1 MVPRLPSDSPMPSDL
16 RSRLRRCLWL
26 LAGVWLLS
34 LPPLQA
40 QNPGFRHFDH
50 RDGLPQS
57 QVMALLEDRSGFIW
71 VGTLDAVA
79 RLGPSGFQ
87 AYGALQGLKAR
98 QVWGLMEDS
107 RGGIWVSSPD
117 QGVAE
122 IRGSRVRNFGP
133 EEGLQVQEVFSLV
146 ETPEGGILAGTRLGL
161 FLKKADAEIFERMPL
176 EGAWAGSPI
185 FTLARDPDGR
195 IWLGS
200 RKGMVGFLEGRTVR
214 AVPLPGPLKEE
225 SVFALQTDPRGRL
238 WAVLRSTLLRLQ
250 GGQWVVEP
258 LPGLRGP
265 LRLNHLQFAP
275 SGEMLLPLGPDGLY
289 LKPVDGP
296 PQHLTYRDGLPRD
309 SIFTALR
316 DRHGALWV
324 GSNGGGLSLQPSP
337 GLLTLDLDPATGL
350 SLGLGSV
357 TAMLEV
363 APGRMLLGSN
373 TGLCLWEKER
383 GVVQRWGRKDGLP
396 SVDIW
401 VLATA
406 GPGRFWVG
414 TGKGLVSLEGGRIR
428 PGPKA
433 LSTALITAVVP
444 HLGRLWVATDEGLFE
459 LDTAGRVL
467 ARHQPPQEVGQTMTG
482 PLIRRPWGLLV
493 GTPLG
498 LYTFRNGNWNK
509 AFRDTP
515 TATLPIMALHE
526 DPDGT
531 LWVGT
536 TQGLFGIPPDERN
549 WVRIG
554 QTEGLLDETIHWVTR
569 TPGGILATGLG
580 RGGVALMEPGKPPVS
595 LTRALGL
602 VSDET
607 NQEAVL
613 VDSEDRLWIGMVGG
627 ISILRP
633 DFRPMIQALP
643 PPRVLEVAWSGG
655 AAWLPGQLVLPP
667 RPGRVVLTF
676 DTGLPAAAAPPRY
689 QVWVEGLDTRW
700 QELEPQSNVLQIAQ
714 LTPGLHRVRLRA
726 SLDGHTWTEG
736 EPFDLRVRPAWFQHR
751 GMQAL
756 LALAGVALIA
766 ALAQVRM
773 RRLRQQAR
781 ALEDRVQERTEALAV
796 RNKSLE
802 RLHHQLKQSVESRAQ
817 LMRAVSH
824 DLRSP
829 LTSILLTA
837 DRLSDTLPG
846 ATPGVQNTLSVMV
859 REAHRLE
866 AIVRNLLDQGRQGS
880 LEERLNLRL
889 CHPSEVLLGL
899 TDTLRLKAEPRD
911 LQTQLDLDPA
921 DARAWILADT
931 TALQQILFNLLENA
945 LKFTPP
951 GGTVGVVSQ
960 VAENDWQLEVWD
972 TGRGIPKNLQEQIF
986 EPYQQV
992 EGADAGQGWGLGLNI
1007 CRTLATAHQGSL
1019 TVESEP
1025 GRGARFRLAL
1035 PLVKAQS

>member
-1 MVPRLPSDSPMPSDL
+1 MPSSL
-16 RSRLRRCLWL
+16 RSHLCRCLGA
-26 LAGVWLLS
+26 LAAWMALGAASLS
-34 LPPLQA
+34 A
-40 QNPGFRHFDH
+40 QTVGFRHFDH

-57 QVMALLEDRSGFIW
+57 QVTALLEDRSGFIW
-71 VGTLDAVA
+71 VGTMDALA

-87 AYGALQGLKAR
+87 SYGALQGLKSR

-107 RGGIWVSSPD
+107 KGGIWVASPD

-122 IRGSRVRNFGP
+122 IRGSQVRNYGP
-133 EEGLQVQEVFSLV
+133 DEGLSVQEVFSLA
-146 ETPEGGILAGTRLGL
+146 ETPEGDILAGTRLGL
-161 FLKKADAEIFERMPL
+161 FRKRPQGRFEQVPL
-176 EGAWAGSPI
+176 LGAWSFSPI
-185 FTLARDPDGR
+185 FSMARDAEGR
-195 IWLGS
+195 IWLAS
-200 RKGMVGFLEGRTVR
+200 RKGMVGRLEGTEVR
-214 AVPLPGPLKEE
+214 SVPLPPHLAEE
-225 SVFALQTDPRGRL
+225 PVLNLQVDPRGRL
-238 WAVLRSTLLRLQ
+238 WALLRTVLLRLEANR
-250 GGQWVVEP
+250 WVPEP
-258 LPGLRGP
+258 LPGLQGP
-265 LRLNHLQFAP
+265 VRLNQIQFDR
-275 SGEMLLPLGPDGLY
+275 SGEMILPLGADGLY
-289 LKPVDGP
+289 LKPPEGP

-309 SIFTALR
+309 SILTAIR

-337 GLLTLDLDPATGL
+337 GLMTLDLDPVTGL
-350 SLGLGSV
+350 NLGLGSV
-357 TAMLEV
+357 TALLEV

-373 TGLCLWEKER
+373 SGLTLWERGR
-383 GVVQRWGRKDGLP
+383 GVVQRWGRREGLP

-401 VLATA
+401 VLVPD
-406 GPGRFWVG
+406 GPDRIWVG
-414 TGKGLVSLEGGRIR
+414 TGKGLAILEGGRIR

-444 HLGRLWVATDEGLFE
+444 HLGRLWVGSDEGLFE
-459 LDTAGRVL
+459 LEPSGRVI
-467 ARHQPPQEVGQTMTG
+467 ARHQPPQEVGQTMAG

-493 GTPLG
+493 GTTLG
-498 LYTFRNGNWNK
+498 LYTFRDGRWNK

-536 TQGLFGIPPDERN
+536 SQGLFGIPPDERN

-554 QTEGLLDETIHWVTR
+554 QTEGLLDESIHWVTR
-569 TPGGILATGLG
+569 LPNGILAAGLG

-602 VSDET
+602 LSDET

-613 VDSEDRLWIGMVGG
+613 VDRAGRLWIGMVGG
-627 ISILRP
+627 ISILGP
-633 DFRPMIQALP
+633 GFKPLPQALP
-643 PPRVLEVAWSGG
+643 PPRVIEVVWSAGSV
-655 AAWLPGQLVLPP
+655 WLPEQLELPAK
-667 RPGRVVLTF
+667 PGRVMMTF

-700 QELEPQSNVLQIAQ
+700 QDLEPRSNTLQIAQ
-714 LTPGLHRVRLRA
+714 LGPGLHRIRLRA
-726 SLDGHTWTEG
+726 SLDGHTWIEG
-736 EPFDLRVRPAWFQHR
+736 EPFDLRVRRAWHQHPAI
-751 GMQAL
+751 QAL
-756 LALAGVALIA
+756 LVLAGLAAIA
-766 ALAQVRM
+766 GLAHLRM
-773 RRLRQQAR
+773 RRLREQAR
-781 ALEDRVQERTEALAV
+781 SLEERVQERTEALAL

-817 LMRAVSH
+817 LVRAVSH

-846 ATPGVQNTLSVMV
+846 ASPGVQNTLSVMA

-899 TDTLRLKAEPRD
+899 TDTLRLKAEPRE
-911 LQTQLDLDPA
+911 LNTTLDLDPE
-921 DARAWILADT
+921 DARVWILADT
-931 TALQQILFNLLENA
+931 AALQQIIFNLLENA
-945 LKFTPP
+945 LKFTPA
-951 GGTVGVVSQ
+951 GGTVGVVSH
-960 VAENDWQLEVWD
+960 VAETNWLLEVWD
-972 TGRGIPKNLQEQIF
+972 TGRGIPQDLQEQIF
-986 EPYQQV
+986 EPYQQT
-992 EGADAGQGWGLGLNI
+992 EEADASQGWGLGLSI
-1007 CRTLATAHQGSL
+1007 CRTLATAHQGTL
-1019 TVESEP
+1019 TVESEL

-1035 PLVKAQS
+1035 PLVKPHA

>member
-1 MVPRLPSDSPMPSDL
+1 MPPAL
-16 RSRLRRCLWL
+16 RSRLRRCLLL
-26 LAGVWLLS
+26 LAWVTGLGAALLE
-34 LPPLQA
+34 A
-40 QNPGFRHFDH
+40 QTVGFRHFDH

-57 QVMALLEDRSGFIW
+57 QVTALLEDRSGFIW
-71 VGTLDAVA
+71 VGTMDALA

-98 QVWGLMEDS
+98 QVLALMEDS
-107 RGGIWVSSPD
+107 RGGIWVASPD
-117 QGVAE
+117 QGIAE

-133 EEGLQVQEVFSLV
+133 EEGLSVQEVFSLA
-146 ETPEGGILAGTRLGL
+146 ESSTGDILAGTRLGL
-161 FLKKADAEIFERMPL
+161 FRRAGSGRFEQVPL
-176 EGAWAGSPI
+176 VGAWAFSPI
-185 FTLARDPDGR
+185 YALAKDGEGR
-195 IWLGS
+195 VWLAS
-200 RKGMVGFLEGRTVR
+200 RKGMVGRLEGNDVR
-214 AVPLPGPLKEE
+214 SVPLPPPWTEE
-225 SVFALQTDPRGRL
+225 PVIGLQTDPRGHL
-238 WAVLRSTLLRLQ
+238 WAVLRTVLLRLE
-250 GGQWVVEP
+250 GGSWVPEP
-258 LPGLRGP
+258 LPGLEGP
-265 LRLNHLQFAP
+265 LRLGQIHFAP
-275 SGEMLLPLGPDGLY
+275 SGELILPLGPDGLY
-289 LKPVDGP
+289 LRAPDGTA
-296 PQHLTYRDGLPRD
+296 QHLTYRDGLPRD
-309 SIFTALR
+309 SIFTAIR

-324 GSNGGGLSLQPSP
+324 GSNGGGLSMQPSP
-337 GLLTLDLDPATGL
+337 GLMTLDVDPITGL

-357 TAMLEV
+357 TALLELE
-363 APGRMLLGSN
+363 PGRMLLGSN
-373 TGLCLWEKER
+373 AGLVLWERDR
-383 GVVQRWGRKDGLP
+383 GVVQRWGRREGLP

-401 VLATA
+401 VLAPA

-414 TGKGLVSLEGGRIR
+414 TGKGLVTLEGGRIR

-433 LSTALITAVVP
+433 LSTALITALVP
-444 HLGRLWVATDEGLFE
+444 HLGRIWVGSDVGLFE
-459 LDTAGRVL
+459 LDPSGRVI
-467 ARHQPPQEVGQTMTG
+467 ARHQPPQEVGQTQAG
-482 PLIRRPWGLLV
+482 PLIRRPWGFLV
-493 GTPLG
+493 GTTLG
-498 LYTFRNGNWNK
+498 LYTFRDGLWNK

-515 TATLPIMALHE
+515 TATLPIMSLHE

-554 QTEGLLDETIHWVTR
+554 QTEGLQDESIHWVTR
-569 TPGGILATGLG
+569 LPNGILAAGLG

-602 VSDET
+602 LSDET

-613 VDSEDRLWIGMVGG
+613 VDRHGRLWIGMVGG
-627 ISILRP
+627 ISILGP
-633 DFRPMIQALP
+633 GFRPLPQALP
-643 PPRVLEVAWSGG
+643 PPRVLEVTWSGG
-655 AAWLPGQLVLPP
+655 SAWLPDQLVLPP
-667 RPGRVVLTF
+667 KPGRVVLTF
-676 DTGLPAAAAPPRY
+676 DTGFPAAAAPPRY
-689 QVWVEGLDTRW
+689 QVWVEGFDGRW
-700 QELEPQSNVLQIAQ
+700 QDLEPRSNALQIAQ
-714 LTPGLHRVRLRA
+714 LGPGLHRVRLRA
-726 SLDGHTWTEG
+726 SLDGHTWIEG
-736 EPFDLRVRPAWFQHR
+736 EPFDLRVKRAWHQ
-751 GMQAL
+751 QPVVLAL
-756 LALAGVALIA
+756 FIVAGLGVVLALAHL
-766 ALAQVRM
+766 RM

-781 ALEDRVQERTEALAV
+781 ALENRVQERTEALAV

-837 DRLSDTLPG
+837 DRLTDTLPG
-846 ATPGVQNTLSVMV
+846 ATPGVQNTLAVMV

-972 TGRGIPKNLQEQIF
+972 TGRGIPRDLQEQIF
-986 EPYQQV
+986 EPYQQT
-992 EGADAGQGWGLGLNI
+992 EDADASQGWGLGLSI
-1007 CRTLATAHQGSL
+1007 CRTLATAHQGTL

-1025 GRGARFRLAL
+1025 GRGARFRLRL
-1035 PLVKAQS
+1035 PLVKPNA

>member
-1 MVPRLPSDSPMPSDL
+1 MPLTL
-16 RSRLRRCLWL
+16 RSRLRRCLGALAVGML
-26 LAGVWLLS
+26 LGGPILG
-34 LPPLQA
+34 A
-40 QNPGFRHFDH
+40 QTVAFRHFDH

-57 QVMALLEDRSGFIW
+57 QVMALLEDRNGFIW
-71 VGTLDAVA
+71 VGTMDALA

-87 AYGALQGLKAR
+87 TYGALQGLKAR
-98 QVWGLMEDS
+98 QVWALLEDS
-107 RGGIWVSSPD
+107 KGGIWAASPD

-133 EEGLQVQEVFSLV
+133 DEGLNVQEVFSLA
-146 ETPEGGILAGTRLGL
+146 ESKEGDILAGTRLGL
-161 FLKKADAEIFERMPL
+161 FRRKPEGRFEQAAL
-176 EGAWAGSPI
+176 QGAWAFSPI
-185 FTLARDPDGR
+185 YAMARDPEGR
-195 IWLGS
+195 IWLAS
-200 RKGMVGFLEGRTVR
+200 RKGMVGRLEGTEVL
-214 AVPLPGPLKEE
+214 AVPLPPPLAEE
-225 SVFALQTDPRGRL
+225 PVIHLQVDPRGRL
-238 WAVLRSTLLRLQ
+238 WALLRTALLRLE
-250 GGQWVVEP
+250 GGRWVVEP

-265 LRLNHLQFAP
+265 VRLKQVQFAA
-275 SGEMLLPLGPDGLY
+275 SGEMILSLGPDGLY
-289 LKPVDGP
+289 LKPVNGP
-296 PQHLTYRDGLPRD
+296 VQHLTYRDGLPRD

-337 GLLTLDLDPATGL
+337 GLMTLDVDPDTGL

-357 TAMLEV
+357 TALMEL

-373 TGLCLWEKER
+373 AGLALWEKGR
-383 GVVQRWGRKDGLP
+383 GVVRRWGRREGLP

-401 VLATA
+401 VLVPAA
-406 GPGRFWVG
+406 APGRIWVG
-414 TGKGLVSLEGGRIR
+414 TGKGLVLLEGGHIR
-428 PGPKA
+428 PGPQA

-444 HLGRLWVATDEGLFE
+444 HLGRLWVGSDEGLFE
-459 LDTAGRVL
+459 LDPSGRVI
-467 ARHQPPQEVGQTMTG
+467 ARHLPPPEVGQTLAG
-482 PLIRRPWGLLV
+482 SLIRRPWGLIV

-498 LYTFRNGNWNK
+498 LYTFRGGLWNK

-536 TQGLFGIPPDERN
+536 TQGLFGMPPGGRD
-549 WVRIG
+549 WMRIG
-554 QTEGLLDETIHWVTR
+554 QTEGLQDESIHWVTR
-569 TPGGILATGLG
+569 LPGGTLAAGLG

-613 VDSEDRLWIGMVGG
+613 VDHAGRLWIGMVGG
-627 ISILRP
+627 ISILGP
-633 DFRPMIQALP
+633 GFRPPPQALP
-643 PPRVLEVAWSGG
+643 APRVLEVAWNNGS
-655 AAWLPGQLVLPP
+655 AWLPEGLALPP

-676 DTGLPAAAAPPRY
+676 DTGLPAAAASPRY
-689 QVWVEGLDTRW
+689 QVWVEGLDARW
-700 QELEPQSNVLQIAQ
+700 QDLETRSNTLEIAQ
-714 LTPGLHRVRLRA
+714 LGPGLHRVRLRA

-736 EPFDLRVRPAWFQHR
+736 EPFDLRVQRAWHQHPAVHALAVLA
-751 GMQAL
+751 GLGLAGL
-756 LALAGVALIA
+756 LAQL
-766 ALAQVRM
+766 RM
-773 RRLRQQAR
+773 RHLRQQAR
-781 ALEDRVQERTEALAV
+781 ILEERVQERTEALAL

-802 RLHHQLKQSVESRAQ
+802 RLHHQLKQSMESRAQ
-817 LMRAVSH
+817 ILRAVSH

-829 LTSILLTA
+829 LTSILLTT
-837 DRLSDTLPG
+837 DRLSDILPD
-846 ATPGVQNTLSVMV
+846 AAPKVQNTLSVMA

-899 TDTLRLKAEPRD
+899 TDTLRLKAEPRELD
-911 LQTQLDLDPA
+911 TTLDLDPA
-921 DARAWILADT
+921 DARVWILADT

-945 LKFTPP
+945 LKFTPA
-951 GGTVGVVSQ
+951 GGTVGVASRSD
-960 VAENDWQLEVWD
+960 AEAWRLEVWD
-972 TGRGIPKNLQEQIF
+972 TGRGIPRDLQEQIF
-986 EPYQQV
+986 EPYRQT
-992 EGADAGQGWGLGLNI
+992 EAADATQGWGLGLHI
-1007 CRTLATAHQGSL
+1007 CRTLAEAHQGAL

-1025 GRGARFRLAL
+1025 GRGARFRLTL